1 MIRISEQRHQ
11 WFVLREEPGAGQVV
25 AVVTS
30 KEAAEAVERLMTSP
44 QFRRP
49 LPRMAR
55 TADELIANLE
65 FEIERKEN
73 VIRRLQAQND
83 CLMRELRDERE
94 AHARDLV
101 LLPLVRT

>member
-30 KEAAEAVERLMTSP
+30 KEAAEAVERLMTPP
-44 QFRRP
+44 QFTT
-49 LPRMAR
+49 AF
-55 TADELIANLE
+55 TAADEMIANLE